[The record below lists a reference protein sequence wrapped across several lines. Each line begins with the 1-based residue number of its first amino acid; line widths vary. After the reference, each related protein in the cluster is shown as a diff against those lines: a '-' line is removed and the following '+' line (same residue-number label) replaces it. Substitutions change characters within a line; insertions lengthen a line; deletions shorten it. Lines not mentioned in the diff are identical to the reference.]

1 MLNKWIGMGRL
12 TAKPELKTTP
22 SGTSVTSFT
31 IAVNRDCK
39 SQNGEKTTDFLN
51 IVAWRQTAEFVTKYF
66 DKGNLILIEG
76 SVNVRSY
83 KDQSGQNRYITEI
96 VADNAQFT
104 GEKKEQSQANTATYT
119 PDSYSA
125 NAKNTQSHTSAPQ
138 FEEITS
144 DEDLPF

>member
-1 MLNKWIGMGRL
+1 MLNRAILMGRL

-31 IAVNRDCK
+31 IAVDRDYK
-39 SQNGEKTTDFLN
+39 SQNGEKTTDFLS
-51 IVAWRQTAEFVTKYF
+51 IVAWRQTAEFITKYF

-83 KDQSGQNRYITEI
+83 KDQNGQNRYITEI

-104 GEKKEQSQANTATYT
+104 GEKKEQSQANVATYT
-119 PDSYSA
+119 TNSYSMA
-125 NAKNTQSHTSAPQ
+125 TNSQQQVTPEL
-138 FEEITS
+138 EEVTG
-144 DEDLPF
+144 DEELPF

>member
-31 IAVNRDCK
+31 IAVDRDYK

-51 IVAWRQTAEFVTKYF
+51 IVAWRQTAEFITKYF

-76 SVNVRSY
+76 SVNARSY
-83 KDQSGQNRYITEI
+83 KDQNGQNRYITEI
-96 VADNAQFT
+96 VADKAQFT
-104 GEKKEQSQANTATYT
+104 GQKKETEQMHTSE
-119 PDSYSA
+119 SYSA
-125 NAKNTQSHTSAPQ
+125 NTKQENVPQ
-138 FEEITS
+138 LEEIT
-144 DEDLPF
+144 DEEELPF

>member
-31 IAVNRDCK
+31 IAVDRDYK
-39 SQNGEKTTDFLN
+39 SQNGEKATDFLN
-51 IVAWRQTAEFVTKYF
+51 IVAWRQTAEFITKYF

-83 KDQSGQNRYITEI
+83 EDQSGQKRYITEI
-96 VADNAQFT
+96 TADKAQFT
-104 GEKKEQSQANTATYT
+104 GEKKETTQKAAYT
-119 PDSYSA
+119 PESYSA
-125 NAKNTQSHTSAPQ
+125 NTKQESAPQ
-138 FEEITS
+138 FEEIKD

>member
-31 IAVNRDCK
+31 IAVDRDYK

-83 KDQSGQNRYITEI
+83 KDQNGQNRYITEI

-104 GEKKEQSQANTATYT
+104 GEKKEQSQANTVAYT

-125 NAKNTQSHTSAPQ
+125 NAKNTQSHTNAPQ

-144 DEDLPF
+144 DEELPF